1 MTPRVS
7 TGPVAARRTLV
18 LDCQALS
25 LAVRGDRGVRAL
37 IRLSPGRGMRVVT
50 SSLTTLEAWDPRK
63 GVRQQTWDWAL
74 SSVDIVHPNDEI
86 IETARILLKEAGLHG
101 HKYAIDAVLAATA
114 FVASRRGELVNLLT
128 SDVDDMKRLLG
139 AHPIRIEPV

>member
-1 MTPRVS
+1 M
-7 TGPVAARRTLV
+7 
-18 LDCQALS
+18 
-25 LAVRGDRGVRAL
+25 
-37 IRLSPGRGMRVVT
+37 
-50 SSLTTLEAWDPRK
+50 
-63 GVRQQTWDWAL
+63 

-86 IETARILLKEAGLHG
+86 IGAARSLLKEAGLHG

-114 FVASRRGELVNLLT
+114 FVASRRGELVNVLT